1 MKAVIIGAGGF
12 IGRALSE
19 YLRQLGWNV
28 HDVSSSRANGI
39 DKVSGLLPVNFK
51 IEEGTDV
58 VFYLAQ
64 SPVQPLPAG
73 ATHMLSVNVLS
84 AVRAATAACVA
95 GTRRFIY
102 ASSGTVYAPS
112 FTRISESHP
121 VRRDS
126 WYVLSKLH
134 AEEALNLL
142 RDVLDVSVARI
153 FGVYGPGQLG
163 RLVPNLVESV
173 KRGRPIFIEG
183 NPSDPGDR
191 GGLRISL
198 CHVRDACHQLAAL
211 AEHSRVPVVNLAGR
225 EVLSIRDMAGSIA
238 HALGKKEVLNY
249 VERTR
254 SSDLMADTTLL
265 DATIKVSAPIPFAQG
280 IDETIK
286 FFNA

>member
-1 MKAVIIGAGGF
+1 MRAVIVGAGGF

-28 HDVSSSRANGI
+28 HDVSSSRGNGI
-39 DKVSGLLPVNFK
+39 DKVSGLLPGEFR

-64 SPVQPLPAG
+64 SPVQALPAG

-84 AVRAATAACVA
+84 AVRAATAASTA

-102 ASSGTVYAPS
+102 ASSGTVYASS
-112 FTRISESHP
+112 FSRISEAHP
-121 VRRDS
+121 VRRDN

-142 RDVLDVSVARI
+142 RDGLDVSVARI
-153 FGVYGPGQLG
+153 FGVYGPGQRG

-173 KRGRPIFIEG
+173 KSGRPIFIEG

-191 GGLRISL
+191 GGLRISI
-198 CHVRDACHQLAAL
+198 CHVRDACQQLAAL
-211 AEHSRVPVVNLAGR
+211 AECSRVPVVNLAGR
-225 EVLSIRDMAGSIA
+225 EVISIREMAGSIA
-238 HALGKKEVLNY
+238 HAIGKKEVLNY
-249 VERTR
+249 VERMR
-254 SSDLMADTTLL
+254 SSDLMADTSLMN
-265 DATIKVSAPIPFAQG
+265 ATITVSSYIPFAQG

-286 FFNA
+286 FSNA